1 MRSSADSDYGF
12 DQPLSQAQGSMDQQQ
27 KQQQQHQQPYQ
38 PQQYQQQQY
47 QQQQQ
52 SSGSVHGGGGG
63 GGSWQQ
69 GTYGECGGGCGAD
82 ASSSGQMSG
91 AMSGQMGGGGLLG
104 SLDGASPRANLGMR
118 ARNISSTLLGEGE
131 PDEPPILEELGINF
145 SHIFTKTKAVLWPRR
160 AKLDQQVID
169 DCDFAG
175 PLLFC
180 LALATLL
187 LLKGK
192 VQFSYI
198 YIVFITGLFSLW
210 AVLNLMSLRGL
221 DIYRTASVLGYC
233 LLPIV
238 LLAALS
244 IPLDLTG
251 VWGTVFVPLAIFW
264 CSNAAAIFFVVI
276 LQADDQRWLLLY
288 PVMLFYTCF
297 ALITIF

>member
-1 MRSSADSDYGF
+1 MRSSAEDDYGF
-12 DQPLSQAQGSMDQQQ
+12 SQPLAPPAAATSGVYAE
-27 KQQQQHQQPYQ
+27 PYA
-38 PQQYQQQQY
+38 PL
-47 QQQQQ
+47 
-52 SSGSVHGGGGG
+52 
-63 GGSWQQ
+63 QQ
-69 GTYGECGGGCGAD
+69 GYTQGYTPQPTHPHYAPAAGWQSGGFPQPGDDPAEQLRGN
-82 ASSSGQMSG
+82 
-91 AMSGQMGGGGLLG
+91 MGNGLM
-104 SLDGASPRANLGMR
+104 DTPKEAPRATVGMR

-145 SHIFTKTKAVLWPRR
+145 SHIYSKTKAVLWPRR
-160 AKLDQQVID
+160 IKLDQQVID

-180 LALATLL
+180 LALAMLL

-198 YIVFITGLFSLW
+198 YVVFIIGLFSLW

-238 LLAALS
+238 LLAAIS
-244 IPLDLTG
+244 VPLDLTG
-251 VWGTVFVPLAIFW
+251 AWGMVFVPLAIFW
-264 CSNAAAIFFVVI
+264 CSNAAALFFVVI
-276 LQADDQRWLLLY
+276 LHADDQRWLLVY